1 MTLSNLIPNLDDRHF
16 QDIVDEA
23 KKRIP
28 HYCDEWTDHNVSD
41 PGVTFIELFAW
52 MTDMIL
58 YRVNQVPDRHYVKFM
73 ETMGI
78 KLKSAI
84 PAHVPV
90 TFWLSAPQ
98 EGVMTIPAGTEV
110 SSTQT
115 ETETP
120 IVFTTNEDFQVTPPL
135 FTAVVSRVATEK
147 ANEKRIVTHNKRLLD
162 MGASNIGIFSTVP
175 QVDDALYLGFENDL
189 SHHIL
194 SIRVDCET
202 AGGAGVIPNLPPYL
216 WEVSTGK
223 GDMDWQTCEVELD
236 TSLGLNVSGR
246 IELHLPHM
254 DRSRIQDQN
263 LYWLR
268 LRVRAI
274 GPTERQAGM
283 LPYEVTP
290 RIKQIAVASLGGTTE
305 CTHAQVITHELLGR
319 SSSEPNQ
326 RFFLKHKPVLE
337 ARPDERLA
345 VEEHSKL
352 VPWQEVQDFAD
363 SGPEDRHYL
372 LDHTSGEV
380 RFGPAIRL
388 RNGDIKRH
396 GHIPPRNAT
405 IVFTRYRTGG
415 GLMGNIETGILNT
428 LKTAIPYIDR
438 VLNRRAARGGLDA
451 ESLNEA
457 MMRMPLML
465 RSRDRAMTA
474 SDFEFL
480 TRQAW
485 PEKVGRVRCLQ
496 PQPSDANP
504 SVLPGQVYVL
514 VVPQVKHKHRYIPSA
529 QLRLT
534 AAEIGRLADY
544 LDERRLLTTR
554 VYVREPIYRWVSVRV
569 SAGVTPGMS
578 EAEVERMILERLYQ
592 FLNPLTGGLDGQGW
606 PFGRDLFV
614 ADVYQALQGMEGI
627 LFIRNVE
634 LYTSSPNGRRV
645 DQPVESGMIDV
656 VEHGVIASGYHDVNF
671 VR

>member
-1 MTLSNLIPNLDDRHF
+1 MSLSHLIPNLDDRHF

-73 ETMGI
+73 EMMGVR
-78 KLKSAI
+78 LQSAV
-84 PAHVPV
+84 PAQVPV

-115 ETETP
+115 ETEAP
-120 IVFTTNEDFQVTPPL
+120 IVFTTDADFEIVPPRL
-135 FTAVVSRVATEK
+135 VAVMSRVATEK
-147 ANEKRIVTHNKRLLD
+147 ANEKRMVVHNKRLLD
-162 MGASNIGIFSTVP
+162 MGAGNIGIFSTVP

-189 SHHIL
+189 SDHVL
-194 SIRVDCET
+194 SLRVDCET
-202 AGGAGVIPNLPPYL
+202 ASGAGVVPTLPPYL
-216 WEVSTGK
+216 WEVSTGP
-223 GDMDWQTCEVELD
+223 DEADWEVCAVEMD

-246 IELHLPHM
+246 IELHLPGM
-254 DRSRIQDQN
+254 ARARIQDKN

-268 LRVRAI
+268 LRVRSI
-274 GPTERQAGM
+274 GPVERQAGM

-290 RIKQIAVASLGGTTE
+290 RIRQVGVDALGGTTG
-305 CTHAQVITHELLGR
+305 CTHAQVVTQELLGR

-326 RFFLKHKPVLE
+326 RFFLKHKPILE
-337 ARPDERLA
+337 ARPGERLA
-345 VEEHSKL
+345 VEEHDQL
-352 VPWQEVQDFAD
+352 VLWEERADFAD
-363 SGPEDRHYL
+363 SGAEDRHYVL
-372 LDHTSGEV
+372 NHTTGEV

-388 RNGDIKRH
+388 RDGDIQRY
-396 GHIPPRNAT
+396 GRIPPRNAN

-415 GLMGNIETGILNT
+415 GLVGNVEMGIINT

-438 VLNRRAARGGLDA
+438 VVNRRAATGGLDA
-451 ESLNEA
+451 ESLAEA
-457 MMRMPLML
+457 IVRMPKML

-485 PEKVGRVRCLQ
+485 PERVSRVRCLQ

-514 VVPQVKHKHRYIPSA
+514 VIPKIKNERGYIPA
-529 QLRLT
+529 EQLRLGKD
-534 AAEIGRLADY
+534 EIARLADY

-554 VYVREPIYRWVSVRV
+554 VYVREPVYRWVSVK
-569 SAGVTPGMS
+569 VTVGATVGMS
-578 EAEVERMILERLYQ
+578 EAEVERRILARLYE
-592 FLNPLTGGLDGQGW
+592 FLNPLTGGVDGGGW

-614 ADVYQALQGMEGI
+614 ADVYQALQGMESI
-627 LFIRNVE
+627 LFVRDVV
-634 LYTSSPNGRRV
+634 LFMSSPSGRRLA
-645 DQPVESGMIDV
+645 QPIESGVLDV
-656 VEHGVIASGYHDVNF
+656 VAHGVIASGLHEVVF
-671 VR
+671 AK